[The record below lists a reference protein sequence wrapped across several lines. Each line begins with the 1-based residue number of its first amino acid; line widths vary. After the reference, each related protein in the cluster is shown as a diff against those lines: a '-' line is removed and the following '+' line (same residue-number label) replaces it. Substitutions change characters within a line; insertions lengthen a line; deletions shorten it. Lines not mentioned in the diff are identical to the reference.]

1 MSSFYMQGMKYM
13 FRARDRMIRIE
24 RIGIISRMISW
35 SLNVETRWVRN
46 KLKHIDF
53 VVGIDQKE
61 VSLDL
66 HL

>member
-1 MSSFYMQGMKYM
+1 MKYM